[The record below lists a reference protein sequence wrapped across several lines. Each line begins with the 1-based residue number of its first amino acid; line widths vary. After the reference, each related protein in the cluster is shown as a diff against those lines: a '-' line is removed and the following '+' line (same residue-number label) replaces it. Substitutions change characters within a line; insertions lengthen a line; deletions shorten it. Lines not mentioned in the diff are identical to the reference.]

1 MEKSISRT
9 STLRLFADDLLL
21 YSSVNTTD
29 DGKRFQED
37 LTELTKWAE
46 KWQMTFHPAKCYIL
60 RVTRKKIPIITN
72 YEMLGQ
78 QLETVHQY
86 PYLGVELSEDLGCEP
101 HINKVISKANRTL
114 GFLRRNI
121 YKCPQDIKSQAY
133 ISLVRPHLEYASSVW
148 DPYRKCHINALEMV
162 QRKAAR
168 FATSNYTRKP
178 GTVTTILL
186 NLGWQ
191 TLENR
196 RKMARLTLFY
206 KSINGEA
213 AVNIPPYLTKP
224 TTRTRQYHS
233 QRFSRL
239 RTSTDTYKYS
249 FIPRTISD
257 WNNLPPEII
266 LSPSVDS
273 FREGLQKQM

>member
-1 MEKSISRT
+1 M
-9 STLRLFADDLLL
+9 
-21 YSSVNTTD
+21 
-29 DGKRFQED
+29 
-37 LTELTKWAE
+37 
-46 KWQMTFHPAKCYIL
+46 P
-60 RVTRKKIPIITN
+60 
-72 YEMLGQ
+72 
-78 QLETVHQY
+78 HQR
-86 PYLGVELSEDLGCEP
+86 
-101 HINKVISKANRTL
+101 I
-114 GFLRRNI
+114 RN
-121 YKCPQDIKSQAY
+121 
-133 ISLVRPHLEYASSVW
+133 
-148 DPYRKCHINALEMV
+148 V

-168 FATSNYTRKP
+168 FATSNYTREP
-178 GTVTTILL
+178 GTVTTILQ

-206 KSINGEA
+206 KSINVEA

-239 RTSTDTYKYS
+239 STSTDTYKYS
-249 FIPRTISD
+249 FIPRSISD
-257 WNNLPPEII
+257 LNNLPPEVI

>member
-1 MEKSISRT
+1 MKKSISRT
-9 STLRLFADDLLL
+9 STLHLFADVLLL

-29 DGKRFQED
+29 DGKRLQED

-60 RVTRKKIPIITN
+60 RVTRKKIPIFTN

-114 GFLRRNI
+114 GFLRWNI
-121 YKCPQDIKSQAY
+121 YKCPQDIKSQTY

-148 DPYRKCHINALEMV
+148 DPFRKCHINALEMV

-178 GTVTTILL
+178 GTVTTIQ

-206 KSINGEA
+206 KSINVEA

-239 RTSTDTYKYS
+239 STSTDTYKYS

-257 WNNLPPEII
+257 WNNLPPEVI